1 MLKITS
7 LDDFRSK
14 IQHKPEIREA
24 EIAPNL
30 ISFCYM
36 ISAED
41 TFDSPEARECRGI
54 VFDKTTGQVVGR
66 PLHKFF
72 NANEREE
79 TRPENLPTEIFRL
92 MDKRDGSMIHTVK
105 VGDGFKLKS
114 KKSFDSDVAKMATE
128 WINKPENKHFYDFC
142 EEVAKNDETA
152 IFEFT
157 APDARIVLPYNKA
170 ELKLLHVRDNKYG
183 LYWNSEFMHAHF
195 GKENCVDEV
204 NLTETYEQ
212 GFDIDMLIDE
222 AKTAENIEGW
232 IVQFRCGN
240 MVKIKTDWYLKRH
253 RAMTFLRERDIA
265 QLVLDEGLDDVK
277 SLLVGD
283 GVNIDDILQIE
294 RRVVAQLHFL
304 QSDVLSIMLL
314 DGKMERKDFAIKYRD
329 HTHFGLLMAEYV
341 GKQPDYK
348 AYFERNILRE
358 QYSLRQLVL
367 MDSVAEP
374 E

>member
-1 MLKITS
+1 MLIINS
-7 LDDFRSK
+7 LDEFRSK
-14 IQHKPEIREA
+14 VAHKPEMREA

-36 ISAED
+36 VSAED

-54 VFDKTTGQVVGR
+54 VFDKTTGEVVGR

-72 NANEREE
+72 NVNEREE
-79 TRPENLPTEIFRL
+79 TRPENLATRTIERM

-105 VGDGFKLKS
+105 VGDTYRLKS
-114 KKSFDSDVAKMATE
+114 KKSFESDVAVQATN
-128 WINKPENKHFYDFC
+128 WINLPQNSGFHKMCQSLTQIQNS
-142 EEVAKNDETA
+142 TA
-152 IFEFT
+152 IFEYT
-157 APDARIVLPYNKA
+157 APDARIVLPYNKP
-170 ELKLLHVRDNKYG
+170 ELQLLHIRNNVTGRYWSSGEIKDYANHYG
-183 LYWNSEFMHAHF
+183 VTVVEEATLHPTVS
-195 GKENCVDEV
+195 
-204 NLTETYEQ
+204 Q
-212 GFDIDMLIDE
+212 LIED
-222 AKTAENIEGW
+222 AKVVENIEGW
-232 IVQFRCGN
+232 ILQFEDGE
-240 MVKIKTDWYLKRH
+240 MVKVKCDWYLKRH

-294 RRVVAQLHFL
+294 RRVVTQLGFL
-304 QSDVLSIMLL
+304 QSEVLSIMLL
-314 DGKMERKDFAIKYRD
+314 DGKMDRKDFAIKYRE
-329 HTHFGLLMAEYV
+329 HSHFGLLMAEYT

-358 QYSLRQLVL
+358 QYSLRQLTL
-367 MDSVAEP
+367 MDTVAEA